1 MSFSFPD
8 ADKIILDILPQLLDD
23 ALNKDKTNRK
33 VTIYRYNTPVED
45 VWQRDEGEG
54 HYDPRTLKV
63 DIKTGKYYYNRK
75 YAYIIKGGDLYNA
88 LIQGRPKTFMRFFM
102 TLENDDHMNGPVKVT
117 YDGDMKS
124 SYVNI
129 HSKEDAEKFARGDA
143 FTNSM
148 RVINKRLGTTQKSEA
163 HWAALDKLV
172 DIVDRL
178 H

>member
-1 MSFSFPD
+1 
-8 ADKIILDILPQLLDD
+8 
-23 ALNKDKTNRK
+23 
-33 VTIYRYNTPVED
+33 
-45 VWQRDEGEG
+45 
-54 HYDPRTLKV
+54 
-63 DIKTGKYYYNRK
+63 
-75 YAYIIKGGDLYNA
+75 
-88 LIQGRPKTFMRFFM
+88 MRFFM

-117 YDGDMKS
+117 YDGDKES

-148 RVINKRLGTTQKSEA
+148 RVINAHLETSTGSEA